1 MRFRVPLRL
10 KSTSSLALAAAISRL
25 GVGRCLRLPTLS
37 VARRGAQK
45 AGLHLRADQA
55 GLSADFPGIDDPAGV
70 LNGGDRA
77 RIPFPRGLD
86 GVAVAESDPQIS
98 GKKGRFRLPENI
110 SSDFAGSLR
119 LFHWGSSSPESGH
132 RVQAAGTGSRRA
144 LIPTGGPLTPLTEL
158 VGSGRLKDNSKHL
171 SERNAP
177 PPCDAE
183 KDDGCG

>member
-10 KSTSSLALAAAISRL
+10 KSTSSLALAAASRL
-25 GVGRCLRLPTLS
+25 GVGRCLQLPTVSL
-37 VARRGAQK
+37 ACRGDQA
-45 AGLHLRADQA
+45 AGLRLRADQA
-55 GLSADFPGIDDPAGV
+55 GLPAESPRIGDPAGV

-77 RIPFPRGLD
+77 RIPVSRGSD
-86 GVAVAESDPQIS
+86 GVAVVESAPRMS
-98 GKKGRFRLPENI
+98 GKISLFRLSEKNA
-110 SSDFAGSLR
+110 SGFAGGLR
-119 LFHWGSSSPESGH
+119 LFNWGSSSPKSGH

-144 LIPTGGPLTPLTEL
+144 LTPTGGPLTPLTEL

>member
-77 RIPFPRGLD
+77 RIPWSRGMD
-86 GVAVAESDPQIS
+86 GVAVAKSAPRIS
-98 GKKGRFRLPENI
+98 EENKPFSPAQKNSVRFC
-110 SSDFAGSLR
+110 
-119 LFHWGSSSPESGH
+119 
-132 RVQAAGTGSRRA
+132 RR
-144 LIPTGGPLTPLTEL
+144 PTPVPVGIEL
-158 VGSGRLKDNSKHL
+158 S
-171 SERNAP
+171 
-177 PPCDAE
+177 
-183 KDDGCG
+183 

>member
-55 GLSADFPGIDDPAGV
+55 GLSADFPGIGDPAGV

-77 RIPFPRGLD
+77 RIPISRGSD
-86 GVAVAESDPQIS
+86 GVAVVESAPRVS
-98 GKKGRFRLPENI
+98 GKISLFRLPKKERPVLPAAYAY
-110 SSDFAGSLR
+110 SGGDLALPRAGIVFGR
-119 LFHWGSSSPESGH
+119 RGWGAVGICSPP
-132 RVQAAGTGSRRA
+132 
-144 LIPTGGPLTPLTEL
+144 I
-158 VGSGRLKDNSKHL
+158 
-171 SERNAP
+171 
-177 PPCDAE
+177 
-183 KDDGCG
+183 GC